1 MPQSNS
7 VRVQATLPSIVN
19 DIIEQKLNHLGAKK
33 SERIRNII
41 MIYLAEK
48 GYFREVCESIKQD
61 LG

>member
-1 MPQSNS
+1 MPHKKS
-7 VRVQATLPSIVN
+7 VKIQATLPWIVN

-48 GYFREVCESIKQD
+48 GYFREVCDGIK
-61 LG
+61 